1 MRSSF
6 IALIFLAFSH
16 SVYSAAQIEHW
27 QTTQGS
33 SVFYVET
40 KGLPMVDIRVV
51 FDAGSARDGHQQGV
65 AALTSGLLKA
75 GAGDWNADIIAQ
87 RFESVGAQ
95 FGRGVSRDMAWLSL
109 RSLTDEKLLN
119 RALQTL
125 QVILSKPAFNETDF
139 QRKKNRTLAGFKLR
153 EESPGALAGIEFF
166 NTLYKDHPYAHPAAG
181 VVETVSGFTAEDLR
195 VFYKKYYVASNA
207 MVVIVGDMNK
217 QQAML
222 TAESLIAG
230 LEIGTKPAAIPEVNV
245 STQGVTKHIDF
256 PSTQT
261 HVLAGL
267 VGMHRKDKDYLS
279 LYVGNHILGGSGLVS
294 LLFKEVREKR
304 GLAYSAYSYFS
315 PMLRNGP
322 FTMGLQTRNDQTS
335 QAVEVMQNT
344 LKDFVE
350 KGPSEK
356 ELIAAKKN
364 ITGGFAMRFD
374 TNSKLTGYVSM
385 IGFYQL
391 PLDYLD
397 VFQQKVEAVTV
408 ASIKDAFKRRV
419 KPELINTITV
429 GGSPR

>member
-1 MRSSF
+1 MKQ
-6 IALIFLAFSH
+6 IF
-16 SVYSAAQIEHW
+16 SVK
-27 QTTQGS
+27 T
-33 SVFYVET
+33 
-40 KGLPMVDIRVV
+40 
-51 FDAGSARDGHQQGV
+51 
-65 AALTSGLLKA
+65 
-75 GAGDWNADIIAQ
+75 
-87 RFESVGAQ
+87 
-95 FGRGVSRDMAWLSL
+95 
-109 RSLTDEKLLN
+109 
-119 RALQTL
+119 
-125 QVILSKPAFNETDF
+125 
-139 QRKKNRTLAGFKLR
+139 
-153 EESPGALAGIEFF
+153 GALAGIEFF
-166 NTLYKDHPYAHPAAG
+166 KTLYKDHPYAHPEAG
-181 VVETVSGFTAEDLR
+181 FVETVSGFTAEDLR
-195 VFYKKYYVASNA
+195 AFYKKYYVASNA

-222 TAESLIAG
+222 TAESLIAD

-245 STQGVTKHIDF
+245 STQGITKHIDF

-294 LLFKEVREKR
+294 LLFKEVRDKR

-335 QAVEVMQNT
+335 QAVKVMQNT
-344 LKDFVE
+344 LNDFVE

-408 ASIKDAFKRRV
+408 ASIKDAFERRV
-419 KPELINTITV
+419 KPELISTITV
-429 GGSPR
+429 GGPPR